1 MGETKMESFGKAIPV
16 TGPNALEPKERVWF
30 SEVCI
35 LMSAKSGHV
44 AYDVHYQH
52 PTNGDDIDAAVRVA
66 LKTVVEQLT
75 AKASHKGHNQTNGH
89 E

>member
-1 MGETKMESFGKAIPV
+1 
-16 TGPNALEPKERVWF
+16 
-30 SEVCI
+30 
-35 LMSAKSGHV
+35 MSAKSGHV

-52 PTNGDDIDAAVRVA
+52 PTNGDDIDAAVRAA

>member
-1 MGETKMESFGKAIPV
+1 MESFGKAIPV
-16 TGPNALEPKERVWF
+16 TGPNVLEPKEQVWY
-30 SEVCI
+30 SEVRMF
-35 LMSAKSGHV
+35 MSAKSGHV

-52 PTNGDDIDAAVRVA
+52 PTNGDDIDAAVRAA

>member
-1 MGETKMESFGKAIPV
+1 MESFGKAIPV

-52 PTNGDDIDAAVRVA
+52 PTNGDDIDAAVRAA

>member
-1 MGETKMESFGKAIPV
+1 MESFGKAIPV
-16 TGPNALEPKERVWF
+16 TGLNALEPKERVWVN
-30 SEVCI
+30 EVCI
-35 LMSAKSGHV
+35 FKSAKSGHV
-44 AYDVHYQH
+44 AYDVHYQR
-52 PTNGDDIDAAVRVA
+52 PTNGDDIDAAVRAA

>member
-52 PTNGDDIDAAVRVA
+52 PTNGDDIDAAVRAA

-75 AKASHKGHNQTNGH
+75 AKASHKV
-89 E
+89 

>member
-1 MGETKMESFGKAIPV
+1 MESFGKAIPV

-35 LMSAKSGHV
+35 FKSAKSGHV

-52 PTNGDDIDAAVRVA
+52 PTNGDDIDAAVRAA